1 MNRKT
6 GIVALA
12 AVTSLALSAC
22 GGSSGN
28 SGEQGD
34 AESAELTY
42 AIWDKAQAPVVEEL
56 VNDFTAANPGITVDV
71 EVTPYNQYFTKLQTQ
86 ASSGTAPDVFWM
98 NGPNFQLYAG
108 NGQLA
113 ALEELP
119 EAAEIDPANYPQALN
134 DLYTFD
140 GVQYGVPK
148 DFDTVALWYNKAIF
162 DQAGQEYPT
171 ADWTWEDFS
180 TTAKA
185 ISEDLGDEGIYG
197 AAWDTDGQAS
207 WYNTVPQ
214 AGGFI
219 ISEDRTAS
227 GYDDPKTIAGLD
239 FMAQTMLNGSS
250 PSFEQLT
257 DTLGSQWFASG
268 KAAMMYSP
276 SYMVRTFMD
285 SEFKDQ
291 FDVAPLPEGE
301 QAANVTHGLANVVS
315 AASDN
320 QAAAA
325 KLLAFLGSEEAALT
339 WAESGAVI
347 PAFNGSQSAW
357 TESNPQ
363 WNLQVFLDAA
373 ENAVPYPVSK
383 NTAEWN
389 ALETEMLA
397 GVWTGDKTAKEA
409 GAELAAAMNE
419 ALSKE

>member
-1 MNRKT
+1 MNKSR
-6 GIVALA
+6 GIVAFA
-12 AVTSLALSAC
+12 ALSILALSAC
-22 GGSSGN
+22 GGSAGG
-28 SGEQGD
+28 GEQGD

-56 VNDFTAANPGITVDV
+56 VGDFTAENPGITINV

-98 NGPNFQLYAG
+98 NGPNFQLYAS

-113 ALEELP
+113 PLDELP
-119 EAAEIDPANYPQALN
+119 AAGEIDAANYPQALN
-134 DLYTFD
+134 DLYTYED
-140 GVQYGVPK
+140 VQYGVPK
-148 DFDTVALWYNKAIF
+148 DFDTVALWYNKEIF

-171 ADWTWEDFS
+171 ADWTWEDFN
-180 TTAKA
+180 TTAKT
-185 ISEDLGDEGIYG
+185 ISDDLGDEGIYG
-197 AAWDTDGQAS
+197 AAWDTDNQAS

-214 AGGFI
+214 AGGWV
-219 ISEDRTAS
+219 ISDDRSTS
-227 GYDDPKTIAGLD
+227 GYDDPKTIQGLD

-257 DTLGSQWFASG
+257 DTAGSKWFASG

-276 SYMVRTFMD
+276 SYMVPTFMD

-291 FDVAPLPEGE
+291 FDIAPLPEGE

-315 AASDN
+315 AGSDN
-320 QAAAA
+320 QAAAS
-325 KLLAFLGSEEAALT
+325 KFLAFLGSEEAALT

-347 PAFNGSQSAW
+347 PAFNGSQDAW
-357 TESNPQ
+357 TGSNPQ
-363 WNLQVFLDAA
+363 WNLQAFLDAA

-389 ALETEMLA
+389 ALETEILA
-397 GVWTGDKTAKEA
+397 GVWTGDKTAEEA
-409 GAELAAAMNE
+409 GTQLAAAMNE
-419 ALSKE
+419 ALGKE